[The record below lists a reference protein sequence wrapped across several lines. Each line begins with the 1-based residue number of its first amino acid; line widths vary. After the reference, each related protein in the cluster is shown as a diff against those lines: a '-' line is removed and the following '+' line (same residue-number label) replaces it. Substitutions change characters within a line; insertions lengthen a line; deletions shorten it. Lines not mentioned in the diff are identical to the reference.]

1 MLSETAATIL
11 AAMIAG
17 VFGLAG
23 VWIGF
28 YLSKRASEGDRR
40 AEKRFA
46 IYLELET
53 LRNVLIAFQ
62 KHKIDSTQFFRKWSL
77 STEKLL
83 GTLIGS
89 DVDQK
94 RILRTVNRK
103 WEDPRVVPEL
113 LALAD
118 ELLKK
123 IDPNYARAA
132 KELLEE
138 LGVKPEDIE
147 PVILPPKS

>member
-1 MLSETAATIL
+1 M
-11 AAMIAG
+11 
-17 VFGLAG
+17 
-23 VWIGF
+23 
-28 YLSKRASEGDRR
+28 
-40 AEKRFA
+40 
-46 IYLELET
+46 ET

-62 KHKIDSTQFFRKWSL
+62 KQKIDNTKFFRRWHL

-83 GTLIGS
+83 VTLIGS

-94 RILRTVNRK
+94 RILRTINRK

-118 ELLKK
+118 ELLTK

-132 KELLEE
+132 KELLKE

-147 PVILPPKS
+147 PVILPSKS